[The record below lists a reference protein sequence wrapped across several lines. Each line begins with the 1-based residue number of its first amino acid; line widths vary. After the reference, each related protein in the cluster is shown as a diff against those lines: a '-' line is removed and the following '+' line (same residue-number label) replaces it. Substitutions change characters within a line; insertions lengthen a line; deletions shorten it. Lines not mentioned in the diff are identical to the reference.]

1 MDWLASLFGYVLNWL
16 YNLVQN
22 YGVAIILFSILLKLV
37 MLPLTY
43 KQQKSMKKSQKVQEE
58 VKNLQFKYKND
69 QEKLN
74 QETMAL
80 YKREGV
86 SPFSGCL
93 STILQLFIFIAVFYL
108 VSKPLT
114 FMKKIDKSKI
124 DDLTNKIVN
133 EQVIENT
140 TSDNTT
146 IENKVENTTENKE
159 ENKAENSTE
168 NKTENNTETNT
179 TENKVEENK
188 AEENNNQQAKQTNYQ
203 EIKIIEKFGSTDE
216 EVNINMGFLGL
227 DLTAVPMSNWHDFK
241 VLILPILYLIITL
254 INMKYTNELQKKG
267 SKEKKERRAAELA
280 KRYEKIQA
288 EIDELEDGEEKEK
301 KIKEFEKMKKA
312 DEESSDFEEGAVG
325 MTKGMSFM
333 MPIMSIMISMIAP
346 LGLSLYWA
354 TSNLLNLVERI
365 VVNKI
370 IDKQDNK

>member
-1 MDWLASLFGYVLNWL
+1 MDWLASIFGYVLNWL

-22 YGVAIILFSILLKLV
+22 YGVAIILFSVLLKLI

-69 QEKLN
+69 QEKL
-74 QETMAL
+74 QKETMEL

-114 FMKKIDKSKI
+114 FMKKIDQNKI
-124 DDLTNKIVN
+124 NDYTNKIVN
-133 EQVIENT
+133 EQVVDNTTVENKVEENKTENT
-140 TSDNTT
+140 T
-146 IENKVENTTENKE
+146 ENKVENKEENKTENVTENKE
-159 ENKAENSTE
+159 ENK
-168 NKTENNTETNT
+168 TETNT
-179 TENKVEENK
+179 TENKKED
-188 AEENNNQQAKQTNYQ
+188 NNQQQRRSNYQ
-203 EIKIIEKFGSTDE
+203 EIEIIEKYGSTDE
-216 EVNINMGFLGL
+216 EVNVNMDFLGL
-227 DLTAVPMSNWHDFK
+227 NLTAVPMSNWQDFK
-241 VLILPILYLIITL
+241 VLILPILYLIVTFV
-254 INMKYTNELQKKG
+254 NMKYTNDLQKKG

-280 KRYEKIQA
+280 RRYEKLQT
-288 EIDELEDGEEKEK
+288 EIDKLEDGEEKEK
-301 KIKEFEKMKKA
+301 KIKEFEKIKKA
-312 DEESSDFEEGAVG
+312 DQESEELEDGTLG

-333 MPIMSIMISMIAP
+333 MPLMSIMISMIAP
-346 LGLSLYWA
+346 LGLSLYWLI
-354 TSNLLNLVERI
+354 SNLLNLIERV

>member
-1 MDWLASLFGYVLNWL
+1 MDWLASIFGYVLNWL

-22 YGVAIILFSILLKLV
+22 YGVAIILFSVLLKLV

-93 STILQLFIFIAVFYL
+93 TTILQLVIFIAVFYL

-114 FMKKIDKSKI
+114 FMKKVDKSKI

-133 EQVIENT
+133 EQTIENT
-140 TSDNTT
+140 TSENTT
-146 IENKVENTTENKE
+146 VENKVENNTENKV
-159 ENKAENSTE
+159 ENATE
-168 NKTENNTETNT
+168 NKTENSAETNT

-188 AEENNNQQAKQTNYQ
+188 TTENNNQQNRQSNYQ

-216 EVNINMGFLGL
+216 EVNVNMGFLGL
-227 DLTAVPMSNWHDFK
+227 DLTAVPMSNWQDFK
-241 VLILPILYLIITL
+241 VLILPIIYLIITL
-254 INMKYTNELQKKG
+254 INMKYTNDLQKKG

-280 KRYEKIQA
+280 RRYEKIQT
-288 EIDELEDGEEKEK
+288 EIDELEDGEEKDK

-312 DEESSDFEEGAVG
+312 DQESDELADGTLG

-333 MPIMSIMISMIAP
+333 MPIMSIMVSMIAP

>member
-1 MDWLASLFGYVLNWL
+1 MDWLASIFGYVLNWL

-22 YGVAIILFSILLKLV
+22 YGVAIILFSVLLKLI

-69 QEKLN
+69 QEKL
-74 QETMAL
+74 QKETMEL

-114 FMKKIDKSKI
+114 FMKKVDQNKI
-124 DDLTNKIVN
+124 NDYTNKIVN
-133 EQVIENT
+133 EQVVDNTTVENKVEENKTENT
-140 TSDNTT
+140 T
-146 IENKVENTTENKE
+146 ENKVENKEENKTENVTENKE
-159 ENKAENSTE
+159 ENK
-168 NKTENNTETNT
+168 TETNT
-179 TENKVEENK
+179 TENKT
-188 AEENNNQQAKQTNYQ
+188 ENNNQQQRRSNYQ
-203 EIKIIEKFGSTDE
+203 EIEIIEKYGSTDE
-216 EVNINMGFLGL
+216 EVNVNMDFLGL
-227 DLTAVPMSNWHDFK
+227 NLTAVPMSNWQDFK
-241 VLILPILYLIITL
+241 VLILPILYLIVTFV
-254 INMKYTNELQKKG
+254 NMKYTNDLQKKG

-280 KRYEKIQA
+280 RRYEKLQT
-288 EIDELEDGEEKEK
+288 EIDKLEDGEEKEK
-301 KIKEFEKMKKA
+301 KIKEFEKIKKA
-312 DEESSDFEEGAVG
+312 DQESEELEDGTLG

-333 MPIMSIMISMIAP
+333 MPLMSIMISMIAP
-346 LGLSLYWA
+346 LGLSLYWLI
-354 TSNLLNLVERI
+354 SNLLNLIERV

>member
-146 IENKVENTTENKE
+146 IENKVENNNENKEENTSENKE
-159 ENKAENSTE
+159 ENK
-168 NKTENNTETNT
+168 TETNEA
-179 TENKVEENK
+179 ENKVEENK
-188 AEENNNQQAKQTNYQ
+188 TEENNNQQAKQTNYQ
-203 EIKIIEKFGSTDE
+203 EIKIIEKFGATDE

-227 DLTAVPMSNWHDFK
+227 DLTAVPMSNWQDFK
-241 VLILPILYLIITL
+241 VLILPIIYLIITL

-280 KRYEKIQA
+280 RRYEKIQT
-288 EIDELEDGEEKEK
+288 EIDGMEDGEEKDK

-312 DEESSDFEEGAVG
+312 DEESEDLSDGALG

-354 TSNLLNLVERI
+354 TSNLLNLIERV

>member
-1 MDWLASLFGYVLNWL
+1 MDWLASIFGYVLNWL

-22 YGVAIILFSILLKLV
+22 YGVAIILFSVLLKLI

-69 QEKLN
+69 QEKL
-74 QETMAL
+74 QKETMEL

-114 FMKKIDKSKI
+114 FMKKVDQNKI
-124 DDLTNKIVN
+124 NDYTNKIVN
-133 EQVIENT
+133 EQVVDNTTVENKVEENKTENT
-140 TSDNTT
+140 T
-146 IENKVENTTENKE
+146 ENKVENKEENKKENVTENKE
-159 ENKAENSTE
+159 ENK
-168 NKTENNTETNT
+168 TETNT
-179 TENKVEENK
+179 TENKTED
-188 AEENNNQQAKQTNYQ
+188 NNQQQRRSNYQ
-203 EIKIIEKFGSTDE
+203 EIEIIEKYGSTDE
-216 EVNINMGFLGL
+216 EVNVNMDFLGL
-227 DLTAVPMSNWHDFK
+227 NLTAVPMSNWQDFK
-241 VLILPILYLIITL
+241 VLILPILYLIVTFV
-254 INMKYTNELQKKG
+254 NMKYTNDLQKKG

-280 KRYEKIQA
+280 RRYEKLQT
-288 EIDELEDGEEKEK
+288 EIDKLEDGEEKEK
-301 KIKEFEKMKKA
+301 KIKEFEKIKKA
-312 DEESSDFEEGAVG
+312 DQESEELEDGTLG

-333 MPIMSIMISMIAP
+333 MPLMSIMISMIAP
-346 LGLSLYWA
+346 LGLSLYWLI
-354 TSNLLNLVERI
+354 SNLLNLIERV

>member
-1 MDWLASLFGYVLNWL
+1 MDWLASIFGYVLNWL

-22 YGVAIILFSILLKLV
+22 YGVAIILFSILLKLI

-69 QEKLN
+69 QEKL
-74 QETMAL
+74 QKETMEL

-108 VSKPLT
+108 VSRPLT

-133 EQVIENT
+133 EQTISNTTNNENT
-140 TSDNTT
+140 A
-146 IENKVENTTENKE
+146 NTTEN
-159 ENKAENSTE
+159 TV
-168 NKTENNTETNT
+168 

-188 AEENNNQQAKQTNYQ
+188 TENVAENATNETTNTVENKTEENNQQTKRSNYQ
-203 EIKIIEKFGSTDE
+203 EIEIIEKYGSEDQ
-216 EVNINMGFLGL
+216 EVNINMNFLGL
-227 DLTAVPMSNWHDFK
+227 NLTAVPMANWTDFK
-241 VLILPILYLIITL
+241 VLILPILYLIVTL
-254 INMKYTNELQKKG
+254 VNMKYTTELQKKG

-280 KRYEKIQA
+280 RRYEKIQT
-288 EIDELEDGEEKEK
+288 EIDGMEDGEEKDK
-301 KIKEFEKMKKA
+301 KIKEFEKMKKS
-312 DEESSDFEEGAVG
+312 DQESEDVEDGALG

-333 MPIMSIMISMIAP
+333 MPIMSIMISIIAP
-346 LGLSLYWA
+346 LGLSLYWLI
-354 TSNLLNLVERI
+354 SNLLNLIERV

-370 IDKQDNK
+370 IDKQEEKK

>member
-1 MDWLASLFGYVLNWL
+1 MDWLASIFGYVLNWL

-22 YGVAIILFSILLKLV
+22 YGVAIILFSVLLKLI

-69 QEKLN
+69 QEKL
-74 QETMAL
+74 QKETMEL

-114 FMKKIDKSKI
+114 FMKKVDQNKI
-124 DDLTNKIVN
+124 NDYTNKIVN
-133 EQVIENT
+133 EQVVDNTTVENKVEENKTENT
-140 TSDNTT
+140 T
-146 IENKVENTTENKE
+146 ENKVENKEENKTENVTENKE
-159 ENKAENSTE
+159 ENK
-168 NKTENNTETNT
+168 TETNT
-179 TENKVEENK
+179 TENKTED
-188 AEENNNQQAKQTNYQ
+188 NNQQQRRSNYQ
-203 EIKIIEKFGSTDE
+203 EIEIIEKYGSTDE
-216 EVNINMGFLGL
+216 EVNVNMDFLGL
-227 DLTAVPMSNWHDFK
+227 NLTAVPMSNWQDFK
-241 VLILPILYLIITL
+241 VLILPILYLIVTFV
-254 INMKYTNELQKKG
+254 NMKYTNDLQKKG

-280 KRYEKIQA
+280 RRYEKLQT
-288 EIDELEDGEEKEK
+288 EIDKLEDGEEKEK
-301 KIKEFEKMKKA
+301 KIKEFEKIKKA
-312 DEESSDFEEGAVG
+312 DQESEELEDGTLG

-333 MPIMSIMISMIAP
+333 MPLMSIMISMIAP
-346 LGLSLYWA
+346 LGLSLYWLI
-354 TSNLLNLVERI
+354 SNLLNLIERV

>member
-1 MDWLASLFGYVLNWL
+1 MDWLASIFGYVLNWL

-22 YGVAIILFSILLKLV
+22 YGVAIILFSVLLKLI

-69 QEKLN
+69 QEKL
-74 QETMAL
+74 QKETMEL

-114 FMKKIDKSKI
+114 FMKKVDQNKI
-124 DDLTNKIVN
+124 NDYTNKIVN
-133 EQVIENT
+133 EQVVNNT
-140 TSDNTT
+140 TVENKVEENKTENAT
-146 IENKVENTTENKE
+146 ENKVENKEENKTENVTENKE
-159 ENKAENSTE
+159 ENK
-168 NKTENNTETNT
+168 TETNT
-179 TENKVEENK
+179 TENKTED
-188 AEENNNQQAKQTNYQ
+188 NNQQQRRSNYQ
-203 EIKIIEKFGSTDE
+203 EIEIIEKYGSTDE
-216 EVNINMGFLGL
+216 EVNVNMDFLGL
-227 DLTAVPMSNWHDFK
+227 NLTAVPMSNWQDFK
-241 VLILPILYLIITL
+241 VLILPILYLIVTFV
-254 INMKYTNELQKKG
+254 NMKYTNDLQKKG

-280 KRYEKIQA
+280 RRYEKLQT
-288 EIDELEDGEEKEK
+288 EIDKLEDGEEKEK
-301 KIKEFEKMKKA
+301 KIKEFEKIKKA
-312 DEESSDFEEGAVG
+312 DQESEELEDGTLG

-333 MPIMSIMISMIAP
+333 MPLMSIMISMIAP
-346 LGLSLYWA
+346 LGLSLYWLI
-354 TSNLLNLVERI
+354 SNLLNLIERV

>member
-1 MDWLASLFGYVLNWL
+1 MDWLASIFGYVLNWL

-22 YGVAIILFSILLKLV
+22 YGVAIILFSVLLKLI

-69 QEKLN
+69 QEKL
-74 QETMAL
+74 QKETMEL

-114 FMKKIDKSKI
+114 FMKKVDQNKI
-124 DDLTNKIVN
+124 NDYTNKIVN
-133 EQVIENT
+133 EQVVNNT
-140 TSDNTT
+140 TV
-146 IENKVENTTENKE
+146 ENKVEENKTENVTENKE
-159 ENKAENSTE
+159 ENK
-168 NKTENNTETNT
+168 TETNT
-179 TENKVEENK
+179 TENKT
-188 AEENNNQQAKQTNYQ
+188 ENNNQQQRRSNYQ
-203 EIKIIEKFGSTDE
+203 EIEIIEKYGSTDE
-216 EVNINMGFLGL
+216 EVNVNMDFLGL
-227 DLTAVPMSNWHDFK
+227 NLTAVPMSNWQDFK
-241 VLILPILYLIITL
+241 VLILPILYLIVTFV
-254 INMKYTNELQKKG
+254 NMKYTNDLQKKG

-280 KRYEKIQA
+280 RRYEKLQT
-288 EIDELEDGEEKEK
+288 EIDKLEDGEEKEK
-301 KIKEFEKMKKA
+301 KIKEFEKIKKA
-312 DEESSDFEEGAVG
+312 DQESEEIEDGTLG

-333 MPIMSIMISMIAP
+333 MPLMSIMISMIAP
-346 LGLSLYWA
+346 LGLSLYWLI
-354 TSNLLNLVERI
+354 SNLLNLIERV

>member
-1 MDWLASLFGYVLNWL
+1 MDWLASIFGYVLNWL

-22 YGVAIILFSILLKLV
+22 YGVAIILFSVLLKLI

-69 QEKLN
+69 QEKL
-74 QETMAL
+74 QKETMEL

-114 FMKKIDKSKI
+114 FMKKIDQNKI
-124 DDLTNKIVN
+124 NDYTNKIVN
-133 EQVIENT
+133 EKVVDNTTVENKVEENKTENT
-140 TSDNTT
+140 T
-146 IENKVENTTENKE
+146 ENKVENKVENKTENVTENKE
-159 ENKAENSTE
+159 ENK
-168 NKTENNTETNT
+168 TETNT
-179 TENKVEENK
+179 TENKT
-188 AEENNNQQAKQTNYQ
+188 ENNNQQQRRSNYQ
-203 EIKIIEKFGSTDE
+203 EIEIIEKYGSTDE
-216 EVNINMGFLGL
+216 EVNVNMDFLGL
-227 DLTAVPMSNWHDFK
+227 NLTAVPMSNWQDFK
-241 VLILPILYLIITL
+241 VLILPILYLIVTFV
-254 INMKYTNELQKKG
+254 NMKYTNDLQKKG

-280 KRYEKIQA
+280 RRYEKLQT
-288 EIDELEDGEEKEK
+288 EIDKLEDGEEKEK
-301 KIKEFEKMKKA
+301 KIKEFEKIKKA
-312 DEESSDFEEGAVG
+312 DQESEELEDGTLG

-333 MPIMSIMISMIAP
+333 MPLMSIMISMIAP
-346 LGLSLYWA
+346 LGLSLYWLI
-354 TSNLLNLVERI
+354 SNLLNLIERV

>member
-93 STILQLFIFIAVFYL
+93 RTILQLVIFIAVFYL

-114 FMKKIDKSKI
+114 FMKKVDKSKI

-133 EQVIENT
+133 EQSIENT
-140 TSDNTT
+140 TSENTT
-146 IENKVENTTENKE
+146 VENKVENTTENKV
-159 ENKAENSTE
+159 ENVTE
-168 NKTENNTETNT
+168 NKTENKTETNTNT

-188 AEENNNQQAKQTNYQ
+188 TTENNNQQNRQSNYQ
-203 EIKIIEKFGSTDE
+203 EIKIIEKYGSTDE
-216 EVNINMGFLGL
+216 EVNVNMGFLGL
-227 DLTAVPMSNWHDFK
+227 DLTAVPMSNWQDFK
-241 VLILPILYLIITL
+241 VLILPIIYLIITL
-254 INMKYTNELQKKG
+254 INMKYTNDLQKKG

-280 KRYEKIQA
+280 RRYEKIQT
-288 EIDELEDGEEKEK
+288 EIDELEDGEEKDK

-312 DEESSDFEEGAVG
+312 DQESDELADGTLG

-354 TSNLLNLVERI
+354 TSNLLNLVERL

>member
-1 MDWLASLFGYVLNWL
+1 MDWLASIFGYVLNWL

-22 YGVAIILFSILLKLV
+22 YGVAIILFSVLLKLI

-69 QEKLN
+69 QEKL
-74 QETMAL
+74 QKETMEL

-114 FMKKIDKSKI
+114 FMKKIDQNKI
-124 DDLTNKIVN
+124 NDYTNKIVN
-133 EQVIENT
+133 EKVVDNTTVENKVEENKTENT
-140 TSDNTT
+140 T
-146 IENKVENTTENKE
+146 ENKVENKEENKTENVTENKE
-159 ENKAENSTE
+159 ENK
-168 NKTENNTETNT
+168 TETNT
-179 TENKVEENK
+179 TENKT
-188 AEENNNQQAKQTNYQ
+188 ENNNQQQRRSNYQ
-203 EIKIIEKFGSTDE
+203 EIEIIEKYGSTDE
-216 EVNINMGFLGL
+216 EVNVNMDFLGL
-227 DLTAVPMSNWHDFK
+227 NLTAVPMSNWQDFK
-241 VLILPILYLIITL
+241 VLILPILYLIVTFV
-254 INMKYTNELQKKG
+254 NMKYTNDLQKKG

-280 KRYEKIQA
+280 RRYEKLQT
-288 EIDELEDGEEKEK
+288 EIDKLEDGEEKEK
-301 KIKEFEKMKKA
+301 KIKEFEKIKKA
-312 DEESSDFEEGAVG
+312 DQESEELEDGTLG

-333 MPIMSIMISMIAP
+333 MPLMSIMISMIAP
-346 LGLSLYWA
+346 LGLSLYWLI
-354 TSNLLNLVERI
+354 SNLLNLIERV